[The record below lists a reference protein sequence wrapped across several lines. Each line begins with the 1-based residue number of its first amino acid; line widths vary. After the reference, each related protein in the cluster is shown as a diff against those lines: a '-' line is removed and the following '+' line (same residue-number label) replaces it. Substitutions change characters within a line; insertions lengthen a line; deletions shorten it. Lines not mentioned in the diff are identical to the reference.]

1 MALSRPI
8 WLQNGS
14 YSARLDRT
22 FADVLFTEG
31 VINPGG
37 GDLLVSERA
46 AGPNNT
52 VDIAV
57 GIAVVEGDDETNQ
70 GKYVVRNDAVV
81 NLPFTPAPTSDARI
95 DLVILEIND
104 STAGSLRTPADLAN
118 FRVIAGVAS
127 GAPVAP
133 ALPDTAIALAEV
145 LRTTG
150 DSFIDNSMI
159 TDERAPASQQTFT
172 VNSRFEVVTTAER
185 NALTPF
191 VGQTVYNTD
200 TDEIQIWSGSAWTVL
215 GSTFFEALTTAQRN
229 ALTPF
234 VGQTIFNTDTDEIQ
248 VWTGSVWDVVGVAPP
263 PIDPIP
269 LILAL
274 S

>member
-1 MALSRPI
+1 MALARPV

-37 GDLLVSERA
+37 GDFLVSERA

-52 VDIAV
+52 VDVAI
-57 GIAVVEGDDETNQ
+57 GIAVVEGDDEANQ

-81 NLPFTPAPTSDARI
+81 NVPFTPAPTADARI
-95 DLVILEIND
+95 DLLILEIND
-104 STAGSLRTPADLAN
+104 ATAGSVRVPADFAN
-118 FRVIAGVAS
+118 LRVVVGAAS
-127 GAPVAP
+127 GSPVAP
-133 ALPDTAIALAEV
+133 AIPDTAIALAEV
-145 LRTTG
+145 LRTSG

-172 VNSRFEVVTTAER
+172 VNSRFEALTTAER
-185 NALTPF
+185 
-191 VGQTVYNTD
+191 D
-200 TDEIQIWSGSAWTVL
+200 
-215 GSTFFEALTTAQRN
+215 

-248 VWTGSVWDVVGVAPP
+248 VYTGSVWDVVGVVPP
-263 PIDPIP
+263 PVDPIP